1 MHEPGPPLL
10 LTRPLAR
17 NLDLALQ
24 LGVPEHAVVDAGH
37 ADGTRLRDHGRF
49 GQEGDER
56 ACALLVEC
64 GWHGHALSRTVAA
77 DLCTRVLC
85 GSGVVDASDLP
96 RAAGQTG
103 TAHEGVNAGAAWT
116 QGKKLDNVRA
126 LVPMYETSFQVVAL
140 KSARIGSLNDL
151 RDKRVGVG
159 PAKGPT
165 ESFFVGLM
173 DALGIPFTL
182 VNGTPAELADELK
195 AGRIDALW
203 QGAPPPI
210 PAIKEVADTA
220 DAVVFG
226 MQDTEQQAMR
236 AKFPFLAL
244 VTVPV
249 QTYKGQTQA
258 IQSVAAWNFL
268 IAHQAFRAADA
279 YWIARTLL
287 GSSDP
292 RASIHPSAGPTR
304 AENAQNNSVRPFHP
318 GALRYYRERGIAGV
332 K

>member
-1 MHEPGPPLL
+1 MRVFTAALL
-10 LTRPLAR
+10 SA
-17 NLDLALQ
+17 NVLAL
-24 LGVPEHAVVDAGH
+24 A
-37 ADGTRLRDHGRF
+37 
-49 GQEGDER
+49 
-56 ACALLVEC
+56 ACAGAPEQNLVKPTMAEV
-64 GWHGHALSRTVAA
+64 GILSAGPGSAFLPYAQGAAAYLTAQGLRTTALESR
-77 DLCTRVLC
+77 
-85 GSGVVDASDLP
+85 GSIENMQKVQVDPKIIGMAFL
-96 RAAGQTG
+96 G

-140 KSARIGSLNDL
+140 KSAQIGSLSDL

-159 PAKGPT
+159 PAKGPA

-182 VNGTPAELADELK
+182 VNGTPAELAAELK

-226 MQDTEQQAMR
+226 MQDAEQRAMR

-268 IAHQAFRAADA
+268 IAHKDFPEADA

-304 AENAQNNSVRPFHP
+304 AENAQNNSVLPFHP